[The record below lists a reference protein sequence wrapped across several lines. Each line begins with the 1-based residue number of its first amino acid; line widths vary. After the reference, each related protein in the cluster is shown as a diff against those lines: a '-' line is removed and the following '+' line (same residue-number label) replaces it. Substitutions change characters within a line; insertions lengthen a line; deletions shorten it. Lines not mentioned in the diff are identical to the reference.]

1 MEIKLEEVEYCKYK
15 VNYESSS
22 DEFNDKKNEVLS
34 AFKKASVPGFRK
46 GKVPESA
53 IFSYY
58 RKQIEESLRRALA
71 EDAFHNTL
79 FEKKIRAYSG
89 PQFTTAFI
97 NNEKF
102 ICEFLVYTK
111 PEFELSEFRGLEI
124 PKPHMGNDFNTSF
137 ICEKTLQSLRVKC
150 GEHRPFNEN
159 DFVQN
164 GDNIV
169 ISYSATLDG
178 NNVENLFSEAE
189 IITVGEFDL
198 ENFDSNL
205 LGMSVGE
212 NRKFYYTLP
221 NNAIA
226 SLAGKTVEFSVD
238 LKSGSKIIPAAL
250 DDSLAMKIG
259 KKSFEDLRS
268 TIMASAESQVAVK
281 YKMKIGEAVCRHL
294 LDMNRFTVPEWLK
307 KSELSYLT
315 SKLDWNNLSEQD
327 KQKYSEISEQNVRL
341 SLILD
346 RIREIEP
353 QAQLTDQEAVDM
365 LKNNVTINN
374 GKPFD
379 EVIKDL
385 NKSGELQVYLA
396 RIRDEN
402 TIDYVC
408 KNTKFFD

>member
-1 MEIKLEEVEYCKYK
+1 MEIKLEEVEFCKYK

-22 DEFNDKKNEVLS
+22 DEFNDKKNEVLL

-46 GKVPESA
+46 GKVPEQA

-89 PQFTTAFI
+89 PQFTNAFF
-97 NNEKF
+97 NGDKF
-102 ICEFLVYTK
+102 VCEFFVYTK

-137 ICEKTLQSLRVKC
+137 ICEKTLQSLRLKC
-150 GEHRPFNEN
+150 GEHRAFNEN

-169 ISYSATLDG
+169 ISYTANLDG
-178 NNVENLFSEAE
+178 INLDNLSSETE
-189 IITVGEFDL
+189 IITVGEFAL

-205 LGMSVGE
+205 LGMCVGE
-212 NRKFYYTLP
+212 NRKFHYTLP
-221 NNAIA
+221 SNAIP

-238 LKSGSKIIPAAL
+238 LKSGSKIIPAPL
-250 DDSLAMKIG
+250 DDSLAVKVG
-259 KKSFEDLRS
+259 KKSFEDLRQ
-268 TIMASAESQVAVK
+268 TIMASAESQVAIK
-281 YKMKIGEAVCRHL
+281 YKMKISESVCRHL
-294 LDMNRFTVPEWLK
+294 LDMNRFNIPDWLK
-307 KSELSYLT
+307 NSELSYIM

-327 KQKYSEISEQNVRL
+327 KQKYSQISEQNVRL

-346 RIREIEP
+346 RIREVEP
-353 QAQLTDQEAVDM
+353 QAQLTDQEAIDM
-365 LKNNVTINN
+365 LKNNTNINN

-385 NKSGELQVYLA
+385 NKSGELQVYFA
-396 RIRDEN
+396 KIRDEN